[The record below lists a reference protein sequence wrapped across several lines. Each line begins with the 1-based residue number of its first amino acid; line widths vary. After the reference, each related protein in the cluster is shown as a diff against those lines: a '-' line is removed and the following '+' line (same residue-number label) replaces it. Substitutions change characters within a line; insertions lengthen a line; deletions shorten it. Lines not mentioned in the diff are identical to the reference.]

1 MDQETL
7 FAILLLQILWRS
19 KELMHKTLGVGSRI
33 YFLNLKKK
41 NPIISQSEPTE
52 KEKSL

>member
-41 NPIISQSEPTE
+41 SNHKPVGPTE